1 MMPGCSRNWRRTS
14 CTTVPAERPTARMA
28 RDENRNATEPPMSNP
43 MKIVGLAT
51 LIWVCWMLKSL
62 DAGTCR
68 PSWDTIVSTNDPNS
82 DTDAITAEPM
92 ATPLVMALVVL
103 PTASRLT
110 MTRSASPVN
119 SPDISATPAALSDT
133 GPKLSSDT
141 TMPAVDSMPIPVSE
155 TRYRV
160 SSMLP
165 WARPTDT
172 AMATAIARMAHT
184 VDSSPKA
191 MPDKTVVAGPVR
203 ADSAISRTGGRS
215 VDVKC
220 SVI

>member
-1 MMPGCSRNWRRTS
+1 MIPGCSRNWRRTS

-28 RDENRNATEPPMSNP
+28 SDENRNATEPPMSRP
-43 MKIVGLAT
+43 MKMVGLAT
-51 LIWVCWMLKSL
+51 LIWVCWMLKSF

-68 PSWDTIVSTNDPNS
+68 PSCETIVSTNEPNS
-82 DTDAITAEPM
+82 DTDAMTAEPM

-141 TMPAVDSMPIPVSE
+141 TMPAVDSMPMPVSE
-155 TRYRV
+155 IR
-160 SSMLP
+160 
-165 WARPTDT
+165 
-172 AMATAIARMAHT
+172 
-184 VDSSPKA
+184 
-191 MPDKTVVAGPVR
+191 
-203 ADSAISRTGGRS
+203 
-215 VDVKC
+215 
-220 SVI
+220 